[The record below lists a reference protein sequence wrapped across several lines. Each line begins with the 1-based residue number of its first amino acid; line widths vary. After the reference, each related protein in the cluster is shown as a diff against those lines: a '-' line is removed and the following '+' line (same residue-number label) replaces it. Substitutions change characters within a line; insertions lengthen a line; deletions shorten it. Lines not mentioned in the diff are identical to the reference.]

1 MLDAKSVSKDE
12 SISKIES
19 VSNIEP
25 ASENHKIFEAYS
37 RSKAR
42 YALIRPI
49 LDAAGAFLVLCLI
62 CLSFGAAPSSA
73 SPNVTSFTTLQL
85 AQPPVA
91 MKAVA
96 KPATQ
101 PVIEIATT
109 SSPANAD
116 AVYRR
121 TSFQAAWGLLMIG
134 LSLVVAL
141 NMALY
146 RHLRQAYAVPQRR
159 GKAPESTNF

>member
-1 MLDAKSVSKDE
+1 MLDAQGICKNE
-12 SISKIES
+12 SISEIGPVSES
-19 VSNIEP
+19 HNV
-25 ASENHKIFEAYS
+25 FDAYS

-42 YALIRPI
+42 YTLIRPV
-49 LDAAGAFLVLCLI
+49 LDTAGAFLFLCLI

-73 SPNVTSFTTLQL
+73 SPNVATFTTLQL

-96 KPATQ
+96 SSASQ

-159 GKAPESTNF
+159 EKAPESTNF